1 MWALNPAPGMK
12 FCPDYVTLWQ
22 KSINFMVL
30 VVSLSL
36 MALDLDRAKLVAYI

>member
-1 MWALNPAPGMK
+1 
-12 FCPDYVTLWQ
+12 
-22 KSINFMVL
+22 MVL